1 MYNQVYNIEL
11 TTEFSHNI
19 TQCNIYGMYYVPI
32 LTDQI

>member
-11 TTEFSHNI
+11 TTEFLHNI
-19 TQCNIYGMYYVPI
+19 AQCNIYGMYYVPI